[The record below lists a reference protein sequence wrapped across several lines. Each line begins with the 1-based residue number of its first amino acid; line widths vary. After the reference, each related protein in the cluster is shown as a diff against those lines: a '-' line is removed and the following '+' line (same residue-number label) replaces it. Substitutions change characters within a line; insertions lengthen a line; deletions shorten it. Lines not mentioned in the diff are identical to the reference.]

1 MKKIISLITILSLCL
16 ANDGKISGVTYF
28 DYTHNDDGYDFELKR
43 QYLNYSLTKSDDL
56 KFKVVFDVGRTNK
69 LDGEDNRL
77 DAFLKKAQIDY
88 NCDWWTTSWGII
100 GTNTYGV
107 QEKNWGYRFIEKSPL
122 DLNGF
127 TSTADLGIGF
137 SKTLQSNIHL
147 SLQFT
152 NGEGYKK
159 PQSNDSH
166 KTSLNITY
174 GEQNISKNNGY
185 NAGIALSTEKK
196 FDPIFMFSLYGGYA
210 TDKFRFGL
218 EYDMLSNDDFHP
230 YNDGTEYTLASFTSN
245 FKFSDKINIFA
256 RYDLI
261 DDDNE
266 NDMNGENYLITGLTL
281 DCGNGFIIAPNVR
294 VKSFEDEAADSENEY
309 KISFQFK
316 F

>member
-16 ANDGKISGVTYF
+16 SNDGTISGVTYF
-28 DYTHNDDGYDFELKR
+28 DYNNSEEVSSFNFKR
-43 QYLNYSLTKSDDL
+43 QYFNYSIKKSDDL

-88 NCDWWTTSWGII
+88 DCNWWTTSWGII

-127 TSTADLGIGF
+127 ASTADLGIGF

-147 SLQFT
+147 SLQFV

-159 PQSNDSH
+159 PQSDKHH

-174 GEQNISKNNGY
+174 GEQNISKNTGY
-185 NAGIALSTEKK
+185 NAGMVYSTENTDL
-196 FDPIFMFSLYGGYA
+196 DPITMTSVFGGYA
-210 TDKFRFGL
+210 ADKFRFSL
-218 EYDMLSNDDFHP
+218 EYDMLSSNGDEH
-230 YNDGTEYTLASFTSN
+230 TLTSFTSN
-245 FKFSDKINIFA
+245 FKYSDKINVFA

-261 DDDNE
+261 DDNNE
-266 NDMNGENYLITGLTL
+266 DDMNGENYLIAGLTL

-294 VKSFEDEAADSENEY
+294 VKSFEDETAESENEY

>member
-16 ANDGKISGVTYF
+16 ANDGTISGVTYF
-28 DYTHNDDGYDFELKR
+28 DYTNSEDESSFNFKR
-43 QYLNYSLTKSDDL
+43 QYFNYSITKSDDL
-56 KFKVVFDVGRTNK
+56 KFKVVFDVGNTGK
-69 LDGEDNRL
+69 IDGEDNRL

-88 NCDWWTTSWGII
+88 NCDWWKTSLGVI

-127 TSTADLGIGF
+127 ASTADLGIGI
-137 SKTLQSNIHL
+137 SKTLTSNLHL
-147 SLQFT
+147 SLQFV

-159 PQSNDSH
+159 PQSDKHH
-166 KTSLNITY
+166 KTSLNVTY
-174 GEQNISKNNGY
+174 GESNISKNTGY
-185 NAGIALSTEKK
+185 NAGIVYSTENTDL
-196 FDPIFMFSLYGGYA
+196 DPITMTSVFGGYA
-210 TDKFRFGL
+210 ADKFRFGL
-218 EYDMLSNDDFHP
+218 EYDMLSNNGEEH
-230 YNDGTEYTLASFTSN
+230 TLTSFTSN
-245 FKFSDKINIFA
+245 FKYSDKINVFA

-261 DDDNE
+261 DDNNE
-266 NDMNGENYLITGLTL
+266 DDMNGENYLITGLTL

-294 VKSFEDEAADSENEY
+294 VKSFEDDTNEDETEY